1 MQRISFKALVCFC
14 VPHFHGN
21 NYNCIGRGFVQS
33 FISITSTYSVRRRSD
48 WIYKNN
54 KVNLL
59 ATSSSAASSSM
70 ENQPQILQSSTTHKN
85 DALLTHIPSHQYQED
100 SLPKVFAYPHWY
112 EPHPIAKCASDQLRQ
127 ILESYSRDPH
137 HPWSTHNFGLKEN
150 ANGTTTV
157 VVDANEPP
165 TAGNVGKMFGVL
177 VVRLPDSSLGYLK
190 AYSGS
195 LMGVT
200 HPQEYGFCRPLYN
213 RFDDTPTSCCDGDAN
228 CCGGPSNKSSGFSY
242 QKEEAELN
250 EMNRQIEAMEAD
262 PERKHRQQ
270 VLEEVKNRTA
280 QALSK
285 ARKEQ
290 KVQKKLR
297 QQQREDM
304 KSKLSGDPDESD
316 YKTFEEE
323 LMQKSAAI
331 QRHVRAVKAEGEAKV
346 QEAQDSFQELDD
358 QLQALKQTRKAKSAR
373 VQNQLF
379 EQYQFLNCK
388 RETQSLLP
396 IFAKTAL
403 GRPPSGAGDC
413 AAPKLFQHAFQQGYT
428 PIALAEFWRGKSP
441 ADQVRKHNFYYPAC
455 RGKCQPI
462 LGHMLSGLAVQENP
476 LDKIGMQEGE
486 ETLEFLYEDPH
497 MVVVNKPNEM
507 LSVPGRHQGHSV
519 HSIMQEKYPNATGP
533 LLVHRLDMSTSGILV
548 VAKDKETHK
557 ALQAQFVNRTVKKR
571 YTALLEGIL
580 DDHDKAPK
588 GTIDLPLNTDYLNR
602 PMQKVDWKAGKP
614 AKTHYEVLEEMDRD
628 NGNNNSKK
636 KKRTRIHFY
645 PVTGR
650 THQLRVHAAHAQGL
664 DIPIV
669 GDDIYGQR
677 DERSLCLHAGY
688 LELDHPKSGK
698 RLTFVVEAP
707 F

>member
-1 MQRISFKALVCFC
+1 MHRISKALICLC
-14 VPHFHGN
+14 APHLRVN
-21 NYNCIGRGFVQS
+21 NLGRVRFVES
-33 FISITSTYSVRRRSD
+33 FTASSRVRRD
-48 WIYKNN
+48 WINQN
-54 KVNLL
+54 KANFL
-59 ATSSSAASSSM
+59 TSSSTSSAASVTSSAKAAFSSM
-70 ENQPQILQSSTTHKN
+70 ENQEPMLQSSAITIN
-85 DALLTHIPSHQYQED
+85 ENSDDALVMPVPSNEYQED
-100 SLPKVFAYPHWY
+100 SLPQVFAYPHWY
-112 EPHPIAKCASDQLRQ
+112 EPHPIAKYASDKLRQ
-127 ILESYSRDPH
+127 TLDAYSKDPS

-150 ANGTTTV
+150 NGTITV
-157 VVDANEPP
+157 DDNDAKEQRP

-177 VVRLPDSSLGYLK
+177 VVRLPDSKLGYLQ

-195 LMGVT
+195 LLGVT
-200 HPQEYGFCRPLYN
+200 HPQEYGFCPPLYN
-213 RFDDTPTSCCDGDAN
+213 RFDDAPPLPISCCDDDGDNDAK
-228 CCGGPSNKSSGFSY
+228 CCGPSISAFSY
-242 QKEEAELN
+242 QKEEGELN

-270 VLEEVKNRTA
+270 VLEQVKEKAA

-290 KVQKKLR
+290 KIHKKAR
-297 QQQREDM
+297 QQQREEM
-304 KSKLSGDPDESD
+304 KAKLSESD

-323 LMQKSAAI
+323 LAQKSAFI
-331 QRHVRAVKAEGEAKV
+331 QRHVKAIKAEGEAKV
-346 QEAQDSFQELDD
+346 QEAQDSFQELDSR
-358 QLQALKQTRKAKSAR
+358 LQDLKQTRKAKSAR

-379 EQYQFLNCK
+379 EQYQFLNVNGA
-388 RETQSLLP
+388 TQSLLP

-428 PIALAEFWRGKSP
+428 PIALAEFWWGKSP

-455 RGKCQPI
+455 RGKCEPI
-462 LGHMLSGLAVQENP
+462 LGHMLSGLPVEENP
-476 LDKIGMQEGE
+476 LDKIGMEEGE
-486 ETLEFLYEDPH
+486 ESLEFVYEDEH
-497 MVVVNKPNEM
+497 MVVVNKPSEM
-507 LSVPGRHQGHSV
+507 LSVPGRHQEHSV
-519 HSIMQEKYPNATGP
+519 HSIIQEKYPNATGP
-533 LLVHRLDMSTSGILV
+533 LLVHRLDMSTSGLLV
-548 VAKDKETHK
+548 VAKDKGAHK
-557 ALQAQFVNRTVKKR
+557 VLQAQFINRTIKKR
-571 YTALLEGIL
+571 YTALLEGRIL
-580 DDHDKAPK
+580 GKPSK

-614 AKTHYEVLEEMDRD
+614 AKTHYEVVGEEMM
-628 NGNNNSKK
+628 STHH
-636 KKRTRIHFY
+636 RTRIHFY

-677 DERSLCLHAGY
+677 DERLCLHAGY

-698 RLTFVVEAP
+698 RLTFVADAP